1 MRHTKLP
8 SGELVPV
15 LGQGT
20 WHLGERPERRS
31 EEIAALQVGM
41 DLGMTLIDTAEM
53 YGDGAAEKLVADAV
67 ADRRGQVFIVTKVL
81 PSNATEKR
89 RLVAACDRSLRR
101 LRTECIDL
109 YLLHWRDKEDLAEV
123 VGTFGELAD
132 AGKIRYWGV
141 SNFDVMDLQALE
153 RLPGGEAVATDQVL
167 YNLSRRGIE
176 YDLLPKCRMRG
187 VTVMAYSPIEQGRIL
202 GNSALKNIAT
212 RHHAT
217 PAQIALAWV
226 VRQDGVVAIPRSS
239 STAHVKENFGA
250 VGITLSRRDLDEID
264 RAFPPP
270 KEPQPLEVI

>member
-8 SGELVPV
+8 SGELIPV

-20 WHLGERPERRS
+20 WHLGEGRERRS
-31 EEIAALQVGM
+31 AEIAALQAGI

-53 YGDGAAEKLVADAV
+53 YGDGAAEQLVADAV
-67 ADRRGQVFIVTKVL
+67 ADRREQVFIVTKVL
-81 PSNATEKR
+81 PSNATDKR

-101 LRTECIDL
+101 LRMDRIDL
-109 YLLHWRDKEDLAEV
+109 YLLHWREKEDLAEV

-141 SNFDVMDLQALE
+141 SNFDVADLQALE
-153 RLPGGEAVATDQVL
+153 RIPGGEAVATDQVL

-187 VTVMAYSPIEQGRIL
+187 LTVMAYSPIEQGRIL
-202 GNSALKNIAT
+202 GNSALTQIAA
-212 RHHAT
+212 RHHVT

-239 STAHVKENFGA
+239 STAHVRENHGA
-250 VGITLSRRDLDEID
+250 LGITLSRRDLEEID

-270 KEPQPLEVI
+270 KDPQPLEVI